1 MPTALKIRPGEK
13 KKKKNSAVTAKTA
26 IKKKIA
32 LYSVT
37 FKSAVLNLLI
47 IEKVREKDIVITR
60 RQRTK
65 AAYDNDG
72 ETLNN
77 FFFNIL
83 FKYYHFNIVTK
94 NGMRR
99 IIILLPKK

>member
-1 MPTALKIRPGEK
+1 MPTALKMRPGEK

-47 IEKVREKDIVITR
+47 IEKVR
-60 RQRTK
+60 
-65 AAYDNDG
+65 
-72 ETLNN
+72 
-77 FFFNIL
+77 
-83 FKYYHFNIVTK
+83 
-94 NGMRR
+94 
-99 IIILLPKK
+99 KKRHRYKTTSENQSSI